1 MPRSAVVTYPIRAAA
16 RMTGLTVDT
25 LRAWERRYGAVT
37 PRRGDRGR
45 RYTATD
51 LDRLRRLAALVT
63 QGHPIGTIAA
73 RPDTEL
79 SALLKAHAAM
89 ASSRPLPGAVA
100 SMAPLTE
107 ALDRYDLDGI
117 EAVLTRHAAVLTPR
131 ETRLLA
137 SCYRCCG
144 ISAIAGSGASLR
156 PSQEHLV
163 LSDRAQRAR
172 RPAAGDRPAGG
183 HAADCLRHAVR

>member
-1 MPRSAVVTYPIRAAA
+1 
-16 RMTGLTVDT
+16 MTGLTVDT

-79 SALLKAHAAM
+79 SALLKAHAAT
-89 ASSRPLPGAVA
+89 APSRPLPGAVA

-117 EAVLTRHAAVLTPR
+117 EAVLTRHAAVLAPR

-137 SCYRCCG
+137 SCCRCCG
-144 ISAIAGSGASLR
+144 ISAIAGSGAPCVRRRSIWCSAIVRSVLGGLLR
-156 PSQEHLV
+156 V
-163 LSDRAQRAR
+163 TA
-172 RPAAGDRPAGG
+172 RPAATPRIVFA
-183 HAADCLRHAVR
+183 HAVR